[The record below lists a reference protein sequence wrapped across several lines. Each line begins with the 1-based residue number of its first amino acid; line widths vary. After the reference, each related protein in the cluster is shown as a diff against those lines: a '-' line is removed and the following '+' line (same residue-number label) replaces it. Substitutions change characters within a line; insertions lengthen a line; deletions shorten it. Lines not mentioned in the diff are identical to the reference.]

1 MEARLVQQALEELI
15 EVLIQEDGGDLE
27 LNHVILKLSIPTR
40 LLVSKFGASEF
51 VKQFPTLL
59 ALSSTTDGKKAKVMV
74 KLNVPLEFCPQAEE
88 KGGCLQ
94 RGCMRLHLCP
104 YFIKDRCKF
113 GLKCKRSHNL
123 SDEHTVRVLND
134 FRLGFL
140 LNGPSSED
148 TLRKLLNLIVDKS
161 EIQRAA
167 SGRSVP
173 EICKF
178 YNKAVCKK
186 VNNCPCLHV
195 CEHFVDGDCRFGKN
209 CRREHNFSDEHN
221 RRVLKEYDIHPQ
233 IILQCLK
240 GRTKKRTVS
249 DDGSDVEKP
258 ASSTRPDS
266 AMSDIF
272 QDLCHTHD
280 SEEKDSEICGFNL
293 RGKCHYGSR
302 CVHQHTELPYLWQFS
317 VSGDDK
323 WESFSSD
330 LNTMLEDAY
339 CDVSKDN
346 YKVPIRGI
354 QHEVKFQDMTAVPI
368 LPLKSLYS
376 KYCILQ
382 VGTDNF

>member
-15 EVLIQEDGGDLE
+15 EVLIQEDGGELE
-27 LNHVILKLSIPTR
+27 LNHVILKLSVPTR
-40 LLVSKFGASEF
+40 GLVSKFEASEF

-59 ALSSTTDGKKAKVMV
+59 ALSSTTDGKKTKVMV

-123 SDEHTVRVLND
+123 SDEHTVDVLNH
-134 FRLGFL
+134 FRLGFF

-148 TLRKLLNLIVDKS
+148 TLRKLLNLILDKS

-178 YNKAVCKK
+178 YNKAVCTKG
-186 VNNCPCLHV
+186 NNCPCLHV

-280 SEEKDSEICGFNL
+280 SEDSEICGFNL

-323 WESFSSD
+323 WESFTSD

-346 YKVPIRGI
+346 YKVAIRGI
-354 QHEVKFQDMTAVPI
+354 PHNVKFQDMTAVPI
-368 LPLKSLYS
+368 LPIKVFG
-376 KYCILQ
+376 KYCMLQ
-382 VGTDNF
+382 GGGGSF